1 MSEELKNCPFC
12 GGGAYKVEECDDVLS
27 GCDKC
32 EAYTWEDKWNTRA
45 NEYNPETHILIAKA
59 DVPED
64 LDVAIGTLE
73 YIASPERLK
82 DHLKEQYDKVVKTIK
97 LIADKM
103 EG

>member
-59 DVPED
+59 DVPEELEDSISKMEHDYRVSGD
-64 LDVAIGTLE
+64 LNPNDFDDVMKA
-73 YIASPERLK
+73 A
-82 DHLKEQYDKVVKTIK
+82 Q